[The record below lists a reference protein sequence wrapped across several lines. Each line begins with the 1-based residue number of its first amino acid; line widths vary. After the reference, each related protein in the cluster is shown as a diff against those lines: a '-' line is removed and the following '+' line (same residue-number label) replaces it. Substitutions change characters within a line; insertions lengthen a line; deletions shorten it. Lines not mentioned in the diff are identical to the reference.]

1 MFTILNRQR
10 NANSNYP
17 KILSHH
23 QNGCHE
29 KNKQTNK
36 WEGRGT
42 RFTVAERKKCAVD
55 DGVLVRRLEDSQD
68 VEIELTDKLP
78 GLLLD
83 SHTQGALYLST
94 ERPEQPWF
102 LLLCSQ

>member
-17 KILSHH
+17 EILSHH

-29 KNKQTNK
+29 KTNKQTNGK
-36 WEGRGT
+36 GEELG
-42 RFTVAERKKCAVD
+42 FTVAERKKCASD
-55 DGVLVRRLEDSQD
+55 DGVIIRRLEDSQN
-68 VEIELTDKLP
+68 VKIELPDKLP
-78 GLLLD
+78 SLLLD

-94 ERPEQPWF
+94 ERRVQPWF